1 MTGQLT
7 ILIIALLSV
16 LHFTAAQNSPQDYIN
31 AHNRARAAVG
41 VGRMRWDNRVAAFAR
56 DYGNKI
62 KANCDF
68 KHSGGP
74 YGENLAFGRPDITGT
89 KSVQMWVD
97 EKKFYNCRAN
107 RCTGGECGHYT
118 QVVWKDSTK
127 LGCARVKC
135 NGNKGTIVICNYS
148 PPGNF
153 RGRRPYTCRN
163 SLAASFDEFIDQYV

>member
-89 KSVQMWVD
+89 KSVQM
-97 EKKFYNCRAN
+97 
-107 RCTGGECGHYT
+107 
-118 QVVWKDSTK
+118 